1 MRIKKKNKKS
11 LTKKTLQKSTE
22 LVDNHKNS
30 ANLLCFLTERI
41 SHTPLKDIGF
51 LERKKLAPNIDA
63 NLIFINN

>member
-22 LVDNHKNS
+22 LVDNHQNS
-30 ANLLCFLTERI
+30 ANLLCFLTGRI
-41 SHTPLKDIGF
+41 SPIPLKGIRF

-63 NLIFINN
+63 NLISINN